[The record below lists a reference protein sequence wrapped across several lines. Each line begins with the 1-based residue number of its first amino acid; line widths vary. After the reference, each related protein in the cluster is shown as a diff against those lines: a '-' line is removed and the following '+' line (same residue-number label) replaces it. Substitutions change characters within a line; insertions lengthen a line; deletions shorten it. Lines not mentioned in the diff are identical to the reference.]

1 MSLLSVDKKS
11 IAELDKRVE
20 EEIEMRRDPMA
31 YFTKRASEE
40 IASRIN
46 ERILDRIL
54 KNYDKSTI

>member
-1 MSLLSVDKKS
+1 MSLLSVDEKS

-20 EEIEMRRDPMA
+20 EEFEMRRDPEA
-31 YFTKRASEE
+31 YFLKRASEE

-54 KNYDKSTI
+54 KRYDKSTI